1 MTMAPSALVR
11 DLEDLHDRL
20 QVAPPPTVARR
31 VRALIHEALGLL
43 TDTPA
48 RQTSSH
54 TVPVPLTTE
63 RAARYSPQP
72 EILLPDEAAA
82 AFAEARRVGRKRGGS
97 VYETLGPML
106 TPGDVASRLGVTR
119 ATVHNWRQAGRLLA
133 LHPNR
138 HTYVYPAFQFTEP
151 TESDDGLLVGL
162 ADVLAA
168 LAEISPLGKA
178 LWLQARQ
185 PSLGGRTPVEV
196 LRAERL
202 KSLDPVLAAAA
213 AAYAQ
218 GS

>member
-1 MTMAPSALVR
+1 MTMAQSALAR
-11 DLEDLHDRL
+11 DLEDLQERL
-20 QVAPPPTVARR
+20 QVAPPPRVARR

-63 RAARYSPQP
+63 RAARYSPEP

-82 AFAEARRVGRKRGGS
+82 AFAEARRLGRNRAGR
-97 VYETLGPML
+97 VYETLGPLL

-133 LHPNR
+133 LHPNQ

-151 TESDDGLLVGL
+151 TESDDGLLVGV

-168 LAEISPLGKA
+168 LADISPIDQA
-178 LWLQARQ
+178 LWLQAKQ
-185 PSLGGRTPVEV
+185 PSLGGRTAVEV

-202 KSLDPVLAAAA
+202 KGLDSVLAAAA